1 MFGKPANLK
10 TTAGADRRA
19 GTATKIAKTTHARD
33 LERQVPAVS
42 GADTGA
48 SDVALSTRTDR
59 TAAVRG
65 AKPALKAGRA
75 LDVSE
80 QHNQEHRHFQERRC
94 QALDSQRARTRMAEV
109 NAFLTGHAMIAHL
122 HSWAST
128 ALVVVLAVGMLVN
141 DPATVYTAVR
151 IASDVP
157 ESVGIFDV
165 SNPNVAAALAAAI
178 VVSAVL
184 LGAALGVGKAAA
196 TLLFRGRLL
205 PQKGKD
211 NQQTEGPRVQPR
223 PGFPEAEASHR
234 RMGPIQAWTV
244 LIICLGLLIWF
255 AGILHSFAEA
265 RFITDSRTAKSNA
278 MVVALVTSL
287 PFGVALFETVAAAP
301 QFDHLRKVGRWALF
315 FRISEWRDV
324 TRDQRFLRRGAA
336 LRRAVNAAVISMIDV
351 IRDVGIRSL
360 AEATEA
366 AITTGKV
373 SMADIAKQY
382 RTLPEPAS
390 GEGTERPI
398 TVDYYG
404 IPSNPYLPGQ
414 SAPSNLIA
422 NVLNRH
428 RELEAKTT
436 PERSHMAAVWH
447 DFRAAPATYCAID
460 PAETAP
466 GPASLN
472 GHQSARKWIHSVPDS
487 PGQTAAEESA
497 A

>member
-1 MFGKPANLK
+1 MFGKPANLN
-10 TTAGADRRA
+10 TAAGADRRA

-42 GADTGA
+42 GADASA

-59 TAAVRG
+59 TAAVRS
-65 AKPALKAGRA
+65 AKPASRASRA
-75 LDVSE
+75 LARVE
-80 QHNQEHRHFQERRC
+80 QHNQDHRHFQERRC
-94 QALDSQRARTRMAEV
+94 QTLDSPRLRERMEAV
-109 NAFLTGHAMIAHL
+109 NAFLKGHAMIAHL

-184 LGAALGVGKAAA
+184 LGAALGAGKAAA

-211 NQQTEGPRVQPR
+211 NQRTDGPRVQPR

-244 LIICLGLLIWF
+244 LIICAGLLIWF

-278 MVVALVTSL
+278 MVVILVTSL

-301 QFDHLRKVGRWALF
+301 QFDHLRKVARWALM

-373 SMADIAKQY
+373 SMADIANQY
-382 RTLPEPAS
+382 RTLPEPAT
-390 GEGTERPI
+390 GQGADRPI
-398 TVDYYG
+398 PVDYSG
-404 IPSNPYLPGQ
+404 IPSNPYLPGLP
-414 SAPSNLIA
+414 AASNLVA
-422 NVLNRH
+422 DVLNRH
-428 RELEAKTT
+428 RELEAKAT

-447 DFRAAPATYCAID
+447 DFRAAPTTYCAVD
-460 PAETAP
+460 PADAAP
-466 GPASLN
+466 GTASMN
-472 GHQSARKWIHSVPDS
+472 GHQSARNRIQSVPDA
-487 PGQTAAEESA
+487 PGQTTAEESA